1 VQPTYTRTPARRPWA
16 ATVLI
21 ALALVGCSETLE
33 WREFR
38 SADGYSVMLP
48 GRAQTVTRD
57 VVFEGHKLPV
67 SMTST
72 GVGPAMFALGMARL
86 PAAIADDAAGRER
99 AIANFRDGLVR
110 NIGGT
115 VASAGPATLSL
126 PPGSRQQ
133 VHAAQAVEARGRAGP
148 DGRSAVLAARFFIVD
163 DRLFQLV
170 ALGGE
175 GSIDPQALDTFFTSL
190 RLTP

>member
-1 VQPTYTRTPARRPWA
+1 
-16 ATVLI
+16 L
-21 ALALVGCSETLE
+21 
-33 WREFR
+33 
-38 SADGYSVMLP
+38 
-48 GRAQTVTRD
+48 
-57 VVFEGHKLPV
+57 
-67 SMTST
+67 
-72 GVGPAMFALGMARL
+72 
-86 PAAIADDAAGRER
+86 
-99 AIANFRDGLVR
+99 
-110 NIGGT
+110 
-115 VASAGPATLSL
+115 AGPVTLSL

-133 VHAAQAVEARGRAGP
+133 VRAAQAVEARGRAGP

>member
-1 VQPTYTRTPARRPWA
+1 M
-16 ATVLI
+16 
-21 ALALVGCSETLE
+21 ALALVGCSERLE

-38 SADGYSVMLP
+38 SAEGYSVMLP
-48 GRAQTVTRD
+48 GRAQTVSRE
-57 VVFEGHKLPV
+57 VEFEGHKVPV

-99 AIANFRDGLVR
+99 AIAYFRDGLIR

-133 VHAAQAVEARGRAGP
+133 VRAAQAVEARGRAGP